1 MKYRVSLYGHVT
13 VDAGNPQEAKIMA
26 DEAYKDGNGKAI
38 RKNVLGRT
46 QAEVKEKL
54 KKAIGECAE
63 INVEKAEEYTV
74 GAWVQTWYETY
85 SKPNIRESTQRS
97 YEDYIEHHVVPRIG
111 SIKLTKL
118 TGRDIQKMY
127 NDVKAKGQIR
137 KKADGD
143 ASMSASYVRG
153 LHMMLHNCLDR
164 AVKERL
170 IIRNPTEDCIVPK
183 LEKKEMHILHPEDIS
198 AYLKEA
204 DRRGVLAMFFL
215 ELTTGLRKGEL
226 VALLW
231 SDLDEQSMTLNVCK
245 QAVGVKGGGVKV
257 TRPKTET
264 SIRRISLSQETID
277 VLKREHEKHPELEI
291 MFPSPKTLGM
301 YYPDSVT
308 AIHNKI
314 LKSAGLPHIRLHDLR
329 HTFAT
334 LALQNGVDVKTV
346 SSILGHYDAGF
357 TLRTYTHV
365 TTKMQEEAAATMG
378 KLIGASV

>member
-1 MKYRVSLYGHVT
+1 MCLHKR
-13 VDAGNPQEAKIMA
+13 QEM
-26 DEAYKDGNGKAI
+26 
-38 RKNVLGRT
+38 
-46 QAEVKEKL
+46 Q
-54 KKAIGECAE
+54 
-63 INVEKAEEYTV
+63 
-74 GAWVQTWYETY
+74 
-85 SKPNIRESTQRS
+85 
-97 YEDYIEHHVVPRIG
+97 
-111 SIKLTKL
+111 
-118 TGRDIQKMY
+118 
-127 NDVKAKGQIR
+127 
-137 KKADGD
+137 
-143 ASMSASYVRG
+143 
-153 LHMMLHNCLDR
+153 
-164 AVKERL
+164 
-170 IIRNPTEDCIVPK
+170 
-183 LEKKEMHILHPEDIS
+183 
-198 AYLKEA
+198 
-204 DRRGVLAMFFL
+204 
-215 ELTTGLRKGEL
+215 GEL

-231 SDLDEQSMTLNVCK
+231 FNLDEQSMTLNICK
-245 QAVGVKGGGVKV
+245 QAAGVKGGGVKV

-277 VLKREHEKHPELEI
+277 VLKAEHAKHPELEI
-291 MFPSPKTLGM
+291 MFPSPKALGM

>member
-1 MKYRVSLYGHVT
+1 MAKRRANGEGNIRKRPDGRWEGRYVAGH
-13 VDAGNPQEAKIMA
+13 
-26 DEAYKDGNGKAI
+26 DENGKAI

-54 KKAIGECAE
+54 KRAIGECAE
-63 INVEKAEEYTV
+63 VNVEKAEEYTV
-74 GAWVQTWYETY
+74 AAWVRTWYETY
-85 SKPNIRESTQRS
+85 SKPHVRESTQRF
-97 YEDYIEHHVVPRIG
+97 YEDYIEHHIIPRIG
-111 SIKLTKL
+111 SIKLAKL

-127 NDVKAKGQIR
+127 NDVKAKGRIR

-143 ASMSASYVRG
+143 RSLSVSYVRG

-164 AVKERL
+164 AVRERL
-170 IIRNPTEDCIVPK
+170 IARNPTEDCIVPK

-204 DRRGVLAMFFL
+204 NRRGVLAMFFL

-231 SDLDEQSMTLNVCK
+231 SDLDEKAMTLNVCK
-245 QAVGVKGGGVKV
+245 QAAGVKGGGVKV

-277 VLKREHEKHPELEI
+277 VLKAEHAKHPELEI
-291 MFPSPKTLGM
+291 MFPSPNTLGM

-346 SSILGHYDAGF
+346 SSILGHFDAGF

-378 KLIGASV
+378 KLIGANV

>member
-1 MKYRVSLYGHVT
+1 MSKRRANGEGNIRKRPDGRWEGRYIAGH
-13 VDAGNPQEAKIMA
+13 DK
-26 DEAYKDGNGKAI
+26 NGKAI

-54 KKAIGECAE
+54 KKAIAECAE
-63 INVEKAEEYTV
+63 VDVERAEEYTV
-74 GAWVQTWYETY
+74 AAWVRTWYETY
-85 SKPNIRESTQRS
+85 SKPHVRESTQRF
-97 YEDYIEHHVVPRIG
+97 YEDYIEHHIVPRIG
-111 SIKLTKL
+111 SIKLAKL

-127 NDVKAKGQIR
+127 NDVKAKGRIR

-143 ASMSASYVRG
+143 ISMSASYVRG
-153 LHMMLHNCLDR
+153 LHMMLHNCLGR

-170 IIRNPTEDCIVPK
+170 ILRNPTEDCIVPK
-183 LEKKEMHILHPEDIS
+183 LEKKEMHILHPEDIR
-198 AYLKEA
+198 AYLREA